1 MERDVPGSAM
11 HSLKTLAVAG
21 ALALIG
27 AASVPQ
33 VVLAQNAGLKPNFG
47 SIRLSTGFTP
57 DPYTVDIYAGGSIDA
72 YSDTDLPAACVGKV
86 SDAPDFSVDYTAGSL
101 PLAFRAVSKSD
112 TTLIVN
118 GPDGR
123 WSCDDD
129 SFGDSDPQVIFRRP
143 QSGKYDV
150 WVGVFAGSGA
160 QAILGITETP

>member
-1 MERDVPGSAM
+1 M
-11 HSLKTLAVAG
+11 HSLKIIAIAGAFLAVGGLPDVAT
-21 ALALIG
+21 
-27 AASVPQ
+27 
-33 VVLAQNAGLKPNFG
+33 AQNAGLSPNFG
-47 SIRLSTGFTP
+47 SVKLRAGFTP

-86 SDAPDFSVDYTAGSL
+86 SDAPDFSLEYTAGSL

-129 SFGDSDPQVIFRRP
+129 SFGDSDPQVVFRRP

-150 WVGVFAGSGA
+150 WVGVFNGSGA